1 MICAYIDAKG
11 VRGMAYAQTV
21 IGKGKTGDVKGA
33 SSAMVP
39 FYSTE
44 NAVHAETDIRQ
55 VGQSRKNPLP
65 LKDMKSFR
73 RAPQASGILKNEAR

>member
-1 MICAYIDAKG
+1 MKG
-11 VRGMAYAQTV
+11 VRGVAHAQTV
-21 IGKGKTGDVKGA
+21 IGKGKTGDVKGTL
-33 SSAMVP
+33 SATVP

-65 LKDMKSFR
+65 LKEMKSFR
-73 RAPQASGILKNEAR
+73 RSPQTESILKNEEQ

>member
-1 MICAYIDAKG
+1 MKG
-11 VRGMAYAQTV
+11 VRGVAHAQTV

-33 SSAMVP
+33 LSATGP

-44 NAVHAETDIRQ
+44 NAVHAETDIRK

-73 RAPQASGILKNEAR
+73 RAPQASGILKNEAQ

>member
-1 MICAYIDAKG
+1 MKG
-11 VRGMAYAQTV
+11 VRGVAHAQTV

-33 SSAMVP
+33 LSA
-39 FYSTE
+39 TE
-44 NAVHAETDIRQ
+44 NAAHAETDIRK

-73 RAPQASGILKNEAR
+73 RAPQASGILKNEAQ